1 MSQAEQE
8 QYFFTELTKGETLCK
23 EGPAHYSEAAFHF
36 LNALKVY
43 PNPQE
48 LLSLLQRTVP
58 QQVYAELVNLLQ
70 MEARIFSL
78 FFSISSHL
86 TWIFIL

>member
-1 MSQAEQE
+1 MTQAEQE

-23 EGPAHYSEAAFHF
+23 EGPAHVHEAAAHF

-58 QQVYAELVNLLQ
+58 PQVYAELVNLLQ
-70 MEARIFSL
+70 LEARMIAL
-78 FFSISSHL
+78 PHFFSWSCFQ
-86 TWIFIL
+86 WN